1 MNLKSNKMRV
11 FSSEGILF
19 YLMGPSGVGK
29 DTLINYARKRINGR
43 LPILFAH
50 RYITREIAAGDEN
63 HVELS
68 NLEFESRK
76 SLGLFAMDWESH
88 GNYYGIG
95 KEIDLWLECGA
106 SVVVNGSREF
116 LPHATK
122 LYPNLHVILISASEQ
137 TLYERLTLRGR
148 ETKEEILKRIERS
161 KKFLKEIAEI
171 DCTIID
177 NSKELDSSGM
187 ELVEKLIQ

>member
-1 MNLKSNKMRV
+1 MRLI
-11 FSSEGILF
+11 SSEGTLF

-68 NLEFESRK
+68 NLEFQSRK

-116 LPHATK
+116 LPKATE
-122 LYPNLHVILISASEQ
+122 LYPNLQVILISASEQ
-137 TLYERLTLRGR
+137 ILFERLISRGR

-161 KKFLKEIAEI
+161 KKFIEGIAHI
-171 DCTIID
+171 NCTIID
-177 NSKELDSSGM
+177 NSQELDTSGKEL
-187 ELVEKLIQ
+187 VKKLIE